1 MSRIR
6 ANKITNQAAD
16 GAPVVEKGL
25 IVTGIL
31 TATGNISV
39 GGTLTYEDVTNVD
52 SVGVITARS
61 TIDAQ
66 GDVSIA
72 DKIIHSGDTNTAIR
86 FPAADTI
93 SFETAGTERLRIDS
107 SGLIGIGLSVYADT
121 SASEYDGDANNL
133 VVGTGSGNEGI
144 TILSGQSVSNYGSIF
159 FADGTGSTNSK
170 RGQLRYEQN
179 NEVMSFYTAGAE
191 KVRINAAGKIGIGTD
206 SPDSDAYIHIVGPD
220 NGKII
225 LEDNDNNGANLRKNY
240 IGIQGSDNL
249 ILAADEAD
257 LGNSSSI
264 RFRIDNTEKV
274 IITSAGRVG
283 IGTDSPTEQLEIYNG
298 ASSGNSTFRMRSLD
312 GSTHLS
318 LDARGTN
325 ASNMIYFTD
334 SSAVYNSFINRSHSS
349 NANFAGL
356 KYAYNGSAHVAF
368 RISET
373 GGFEF
378 GDSGNLSA
386 NSGNYG
392 TAGQVLRSNGNSP
405 PSWSGGSARV
415 LEYFN
420 VPCTGE
426 SVATSHG
433 TRTTTNAGTAGYQL
447 TTSWVDLVG
456 SQITYRPPTGTH
468 TVVYKFHFQIANH
481 DVDGIAHFKF
491 FVGSDEILYARNTVR
506 ADDFQNRVVFEWPI
520 RIDSGNADNFNH
532 ARLQTWNSDLV
543 LKMQARD
550 YANSYDMKVHMVN
563 NWDGAGTDQF
573 SMPTISVTA
582 LGT

>member
-107 SGLIGIGLSVYADT
+107 SGLIGIGLSVSADT

-144 TILSGQSVSNYGSIF
+144 TILSGQNVSNYGSIF
-159 FADGTGSTNSK
+159 FADGTGATNSK

-179 NEVMSFYTAGAE
+179 NEVMSFYTAGTE
-191 KVRINAAGKIGIGTD
+191 KVRINAAGK
-206 SPDSDAYIHIVGPD
+206 
-220 NGKII
+220 
-225 LEDNDNNGANLRKNY
+225 
-240 IGIQGSDNL
+240 
-249 ILAADEAD
+249 
-257 LGNSSSI
+257 
-264 RFRIDNTEKV
+264 
-274 IITSAGRVG
+274 VG
-283 IGTDSPTEQLEIYNG
+283 IGTNDPQEELHILGSNPSIRIHNNTGTNQYSQLLQNGPNLKVRLRNDSSAGGMHIQGDDGTDVTTLVRVQSDGYVGIGTNNPTEQLEIYNG

-368 RISET
+368 RISES

-378 GDSGNLSA
+378 GDSGNQGA
-386 NSGNYG
+386 NNGNYG
-392 TAGQVLRSNGNSP
+392 TAGQILRSNGNSP
-405 PSWSGGSARV
+405 PSWGALSYAIVAEIRSGTSDAGTLTANTWMTRAINTEIADPDGIVSISSNQFTLQAGTYLIEWSAPAWRCDRHTTRLYDVTNSAARGNATIEFSQDSGSYTQSSSRGFARV
-415 LEYFN
+415 
-420 VPCTGE
+420 TISG
-426 SVATSHG
+426 AT
-433 TRTTTNAGTAGYQL
+433 
-447 TTSWVDLVG
+447 
-456 SQITYRPPTGTH
+456 
-468 TVVYKFHFQIANH
+468 VYKLETKGNVTKSN
-481 DVDGIAHFKF
+481 DGLGVDPNNLASCI
-491 FVGSDEILYARNTVR
+491 YAM
-506 ADDFQNRVVFEWPI
+506 AKIYKE
-520 RIDSGNADNFNH
+520 A
-532 ARLQTWNSDLV
+532 
-543 LKMQARD
+543 
-550 YANSYDMKVHMVN
+550 
-563 NWDGAGTDQF
+563 
-573 SMPTISVTA
+573 
-582 LGT
+582 

>member
-52 SVGVITARS
+52 SVGIITARS

-144 TILSGQSVSNYGSIF
+144 TILSGQNVSNYGSIF
-159 FADGTGSTNSK
+159 FADGTGATNSK

-179 NEVMSFYTAGAE
+179 NEVMSFYTAGVE
-191 KVRINAAGKIGIGTD
+191 KVRINAAGNVGISSAIPEQRLTVAGATD
-206 SPDSDAYIHIVGPD
+206 ITHYPNTTVNNNRLQLGFNAPEGYLKVKNSTGSPA
-220 NGKII
+220 
-225 LEDNDNNGANLRKNY
+225 ANLALYTTDTSGNTNRVIHCNY
-240 IGIQGSDNL
+240 
-249 ILAADEAD
+249 
-257 LGNSSSI
+257 LGN
-264 RFRIDNTEKV
+264 
-274 IITSAGRVG
+274 VG
-283 IGTDSPTEQLEIYNG
+283 IATNNPTEQLEIYNG

-368 RISET
+368 RISES

-378 GDSGNLSA
+378 GDSGNQGA
-386 NSGNYG
+386 NNGNYG

-405 PSWSGGSARV
+405 PSWSGGAQRV
-415 LEYFN
+415 LE
-420 VPCTGE
+420 VVASPCDGSTI
-426 SVATSHG
+426 ATSNGNITFANVTGPQDLSTSYANVQGSIISYQPPSG
-433 TRTTTNAGTAGYQL
+433 TQQVIYEFNMQVT
-447 TTSWVDLVG
+447 
-456 SQITYRPPTGTH
+456 
-468 TVVYKFHFQIANH
+468 NH
-481 DVDGIAHFKF
+481 DDAISIGHFKF
-491 FVGSDEILYARNTVR
+491 YIDGSEVVYARRGISAEDVDVYVNFKYVINIGGSANANTG
-506 ADDFQNRVVFEWPI
+506 
-520 RIDSGNADNFNH
+520 RIASWSSAKEMKMTAREYHSANNAVSLHETDH
-532 ARLQTWNSDLV
+532 
-543 LKMQARD
+543 
-550 YANSYDMKVHMVN
+550 
-563 NWDGAGTDQF
+563 WDGASDNMF
-573 SMPTISVTA
+573 SQPVLQITA
-582 LGT
+582 IGV

>member
-6 ANKITNQAAD
+6 ANKITNQAAN
-16 GAPVVEKGL
+16 GAPVCEQGL

-66 GDVSIA
+66 GDVSIV
-72 DKIIHSGDTNTAIR
+72 DKIIHSGDANTAIR

-144 TILSGQSVSNYGSIF
+144 TILSGQNVSNYGSIF

-206 SPDSDAYIHIVGPD
+206 SPDSDAYIHIVGSD

-257 LGNSSSI
+257 LGSSSSI

-368 RISET
+368 RISES

-392 TAGQVLRSNGNSP
+392 TSTSTYNSNTGKSKQALVTNGNAP
-405 PSWSGGSARV
+405 PSWAYTNRPAFFARQNTGTSQTISHATWTKVNVDEEV
-415 LEYFN
+415 LDTDGAYD
-420 VPCTGE
+420 P
-426 SVATSHG
+426 
-433 TRTTTNAGTAGYQL
+433 TTNKRFT
-447 TTSWVDLVG
+447 V
-456 SQITYRPPTGTH
+456 PTGGAGWYQCFFSCG
-468 TVVYKFHFQIANH
+468 VDDIQSGDYVYSRLYLNGSSIAH
-481 DVDGIAHFKF
+481 GIAMDWAASANAIIQAT
-491 FVGSDEILYARNTVR
+491 GS
-506 ADDFQNRVVFEWPI
+506 
-520 RIDSGNADNFNH
+520 
-532 ARLQTWNSDLV
+532 
-543 LKMQARD
+543 
-550 YANSYDMKVHMVN
+550 HMVYMD
-563 NWDGAGTDQF
+563 DGDYLELYIYHQEGTTEATEQSRCYF
-573 SMPTISVTA
+573 GAFRLNI
-582 LGT
+582 

>member
-86 FPAADTI
+86 FPSADNI
-93 SFETAGTERLRIDS
+93 SFETGGVERLRIDS
-107 SGLIGIGLSVYADT
+107 TGRVAIGLSAYVNT
-121 SASEYDGDANNL
+121 SASEYDAAANTL
-133 VVGTGSGNEGI
+133 IVGTGSGDEGI
-144 TILSGQSVSNYGSIF
+144 TILSGQSVGNYGSIF
-159 FADGTGSTNSK
+159 FADGTGATNSK

-179 NEVMSFYTAGAE
+179 NEVMSFYTAGVE
-191 KVRINAAGKIGIGTD
+191 KVRINAGGSIGIGTD
-206 SPDSDAYIHIVGPD
+206 DPQQDIHILKDGLSRVRIETSSTSQNADIIFHDPDGLQGVVGYNASLESINID
-220 NGKII
+220 CRGTTDGITFTRSGNERVRITGDGK
-225 LEDNDNNGANLRKNY
+225 
-240 IGIQGSDNL
+240 
-249 ILAADEAD
+249 
-257 LGNSSSI
+257 
-264 RFRIDNTEKV
+264 
-274 IITSAGRVG
+274 VG
-283 IGTDSPTEQLEIYNG
+283 IGTSNPTEQLEIYNG

-368 RISET
+368 RISES

-378 GDSGNLSA
+378 GDSGNQGA
-386 NSGNYG
+386 NNGNYG
-392 TAGQVLRSNGNSP
+392 TSTTTYNSNTGKSKQALVTNGNAP
-405 PSWSGGSARV
+405 PSWAYTNRPAFFARQNTGTSQTIGHGSWTKVNVDEEV
-415 LEYFN
+415 LDTDGAYD
-420 VPCTGE
+420 P
-426 SVATSHG
+426 
-433 TRTTTNAGTAGYQL
+433 TTNKRFT
-447 TTSWVDLVG
+447 V
-456 SQITYRPPTGTH
+456 PTGGAGWYQCFFSCG
-468 TVVYKFHFQIANH
+468 VDDIQSGDYVYSRLYLNGSSIAH
-481 DVDGIAHFKF
+481 GIAMDWAASANAIIQAT
-491 FVGSDEILYARNTVR
+491 GS
-506 ADDFQNRVVFEWPI
+506 
-520 RIDSGNADNFNH
+520 
-532 ARLQTWNSDLV
+532 
-543 LKMQARD
+543 
-550 YANSYDMKVHMVN
+550 HMVYMD
-563 NWDGAGTDQF
+563 DGDYLELYVYHQEGTTEATEQSRCYF
-573 SMPTISVTA
+573 GAFRLNI
-582 LGT
+582 

>member
-107 SGLIGIGLSVYADT
+107 SGLIGIGLSVYANR

-144 TILSGQSVSNYGSIF
+144 TILSGQNVSNYGSIF
-159 FADGTGSTNSK
+159 FADGTGATNSK

-179 NEVMSFYTAGAE
+179 NEVMSFYTAGVE
-191 KVRINAAGKIGIGTD
+191 KVRINAAGNVGIGTD
-206 SPDSDAYIHIVGPD
+206 NPTAPLQINHVSP
-220 NGKII
+220 KII
-225 LEDNDNNGANLRKNY
+225 LEDNDN
-240 IGIQGSDNL
+240 
-249 ILAADEAD
+249 AADVSIANI
-257 LGNSSSI
+257 GGAAVYSSSSDVV
-264 RFRIDNTEKV
+264 FQTADTDEKV
-274 IITSAGRVG
+274 RITASGKVG
-283 IGTDSPTEQLEIYNG
+283 IGTNNPTEQLEIYNG

-368 RISET
+368 RISES

-378 GDSGNLSA
+378 GDSGNQGA
-386 NSGNYG
+386 NNGNYG
-392 TAGQVLRSNGNSP
+392 TAGQILRSNGNSP
-405 PSWSGGSARV
+405 PSWGALSYAIVAEVRSGTSDAGTLTANTWMTRAINTEIADPDGIVSISSNQFTLQAGTYLIEWSAPAWRCDRHTTRLYDVTNSAARGNATLEFSQDSGSYTQSSSRGFARV
-415 LEYFN
+415 
-420 VPCTGE
+420 TISG
-426 SVATSHG
+426 AT
-433 TRTTTNAGTAGYQL
+433 
-447 TTSWVDLVG
+447 
-456 SQITYRPPTGTH
+456 
-468 TVVYKFHFQIANH
+468 VYKLETKGN
-481 DVDGIAHFKF
+481 VTKSNDGLGIDPNNLA
-491 FVGSDEILYARNTVR
+491 SCIYAM
-506 ADDFQNRVVFEWPI
+506 AKIYKE
-520 RIDSGNADNFNH
+520 A
-532 ARLQTWNSDLV
+532 
-543 LKMQARD
+543 
-550 YANSYDMKVHMVN
+550 
-563 NWDGAGTDQF
+563 
-573 SMPTISVTA
+573 
-582 LGT
+582 

>member
-107 SGLIGIGLSVYADT
+107 SGLIGIGLSVSADT

-144 TILSGQSVSNYGSIF
+144 TILSGQNVSNYGSIF
-159 FADGTGSTNSK
+159 FADGTGATNSK

-179 NEVMSFYTAGAE
+179 NEVMSFYTAGVE
-191 KVRINAAGKIGIGTD
+191 KVRINAAGK
-206 SPDSDAYIHIVGPD
+206 
-220 NGKII
+220 
-225 LEDNDNNGANLRKNY
+225 
-240 IGIQGSDNL
+240 
-249 ILAADEAD
+249 
-257 LGNSSSI
+257 
-264 RFRIDNTEKV
+264 
-274 IITSAGRVG
+274 VG
-283 IGTDSPTEQLEIYNG
+283 IGTNDPQEELHILGSNPSIRIHNNTGTNQYSQLLQNGPNLKVRLRNDSSAGGMHIQGDDGTDVTTLVRVQSDGYVGIGTNNPTEQLEIYNG

-368 RISET
+368 RISES

-378 GDSGNLSA
+378 GDSGNQGA
-386 NSGNYG
+386 NNGNYG
-392 TAGQVLRSNGNSP
+392 TAGQILRSNGNSP
-405 PSWSGGSARV
+405 PSWGALSYAIVAEIRSGTSDAGTLTANTWMTRAINTEIADPDGIVSISSNQFTLQAGTYLIEWSAPAWRCDRHTTRLYDVTNSAARGNATIEFSQDSGSYTQSSSRGFARV
-415 LEYFN
+415 
-420 VPCTGE
+420 TISG
-426 SVATSHG
+426 AT
-433 TRTTTNAGTAGYQL
+433 
-447 TTSWVDLVG
+447 
-456 SQITYRPPTGTH
+456 
-468 TVVYKFHFQIANH
+468 VYKLETKGNVTKSN
-481 DVDGIAHFKF
+481 DGLGVDPNNLASCI
-491 FVGSDEILYARNTVR
+491 YAM
-506 ADDFQNRVVFEWPI
+506 AKIYKE
-520 RIDSGNADNFNH
+520 AC
-532 ARLQTWNSDLV
+532 
-543 LKMQARD
+543 
-550 YANSYDMKVHMVN
+550 
-563 NWDGAGTDQF
+563 
-573 SMPTISVTA
+573 
-582 LGT
+582 

>member
-86 FPAADTI
+86 FPSADNI
-93 SFETAGTERLRIDS
+93 SFETGGVERLRIDS
-107 SGLIGIGLSVYADT
+107 TGRVAIGLSAYVNT
-121 SASEYDGDANNL
+121 SASEYDAAANTL
-133 VVGTGSGNEGI
+133 IVGTGSGDEGI
-144 TILSGQSVSNYGSIF
+144 TILSGQSVGNYGSIF
-159 FADGTGSTNSK
+159 FADGTGATNSK

-179 NEVMSFYTAGAE
+179 NEVMSFYTAGTE
-191 KVRINAAGKIGIGTD
+191 KVRINAAGSIGIGTD
-206 SPDSDAYIHIVGPD
+206 DPQQDVHILRSQLSRVRIESTSTAYNSDLIFQNPDGLLGVVGYNAVLDTINIDSRGGTGGVTFTRTGSEQVRIKSD
-220 NGKII
+220 GK
-225 LEDNDNNGANLRKNY
+225 
-240 IGIQGSDNL
+240 
-249 ILAADEAD
+249 
-257 LGNSSSI
+257 
-264 RFRIDNTEKV
+264 
-274 IITSAGRVG
+274 VG
-283 IGTDSPTEQLEIYNG
+283 IGTSNPTEQLEIYNG

-368 RISET
+368 RISES

-378 GDSGNLSA
+378 GDSGNQGA
-386 NSGNYG
+386 NNGNYG
-392 TAGQVLRSNGNSP
+392 TSTSTYNSNTGKSKQALVTNGNAP
-405 PSWSGGSARV
+405 PSWAYTNRPAFFARQNTGTSQTIGHGSWTKVNVDEEV
-415 LEYFN
+415 LDTDGAYD
-420 VPCTGE
+420 P
-426 SVATSHG
+426 
-433 TRTTTNAGTAGYQL
+433 TTNKRFT
-447 TTSWVDLVG
+447 V
-456 SQITYRPPTGTH
+456 PTGGAGWYQCFFSTGIDDIQSGDYVYARLYLNGSGITH
-468 TVVYKFHFQIANH
+468 
-481 DVDGIAHFKF
+481 GIAMDW
-491 FVGSDEILYARNTVR
+491 GSSSNNI
-506 ADDFQNRVVFEWPI
+506 I
-520 RIDSGNADNFNH
+520 
-532 ARLQTWNSDLV
+532 
-543 LKMQARD
+543 QA
-550 YANSYDMKVHMVN
+550 SSSHMVYMD
-563 NWDGAGTDQF
+563 DGDYLELYVYHQEGTTEATEQSRCYF
-573 SMPTISVTA
+573 GAFRLNI
-582 LGT
+582 

>member
-72 DKIIHSGDTNTAIR
+72 DKIIHSGDTNTAVR

-107 SGLIGIGLSVYADT
+107 SGLIGIGLSVYSNT

-144 TILSGQSVSNYGSIF
+144 TILSGQNVSNYGSIF
-159 FADGTGSTNSK
+159 FADGTGATNSK

-179 NEVMSFYTAGAE
+179 NEVMSFYTAGTE
-191 KVRINAAGKIGIGTD
+191 KVRINAAG
-206 SPDSDAYIHIVGPD
+206 
-220 NGKII
+220 N
-225 LEDNDNNGANLRKNY
+225 
-240 IGIQGSDNL
+240 
-249 ILAADEAD
+249 
-257 LGNSSSI
+257 
-264 RFRIDNTEKV
+264 
-274 IITSAGRVG
+274 VG
-283 IGTDSPTEQLEIYNG
+283 IGTNDPQEELHILGSNPSIRIHNNTGTNQYSQLVQNGPNLKVRLRNDSSAGGMHIQGNDGTDITTLVRVQSDGYVGIGTNSPTEQLEIYNG

-368 RISET
+368 RISES

-378 GDSGNLSA
+378 GDSGNLLA

-392 TAGQVLRSNGNSP
+392 TAGQVLKSNGNAP
-405 PSWSGGSARV
+405 PSWSGGAQRI
-415 LEYFN
+415 LE
-420 VPCTGE
+420 VVASPCDGSTI
-426 SVATSHG
+426 ATSNG
-433 TRTTTNAGTAGYQL
+433 NITFPNVTGPQDL
-447 TTSWVDLVG
+447 TTSYANVNG
-456 SQITYRPPTGTH
+456 SIISYQPPSGT
-468 TVVYKFHFQIANH
+468 TQVIYEFNMQVTNH
-481 DVDGIAHFKF
+481 DDPISIGHFKF
-491 FVGSDEILYARNTVR
+491 YIDGSEVVYARRGISAEDVDVYVNFKYVINIGGSANANTG
-506 ADDFQNRVVFEWPI
+506 
-520 RIDSGNADNFNH
+520 RIASWSSAKEMKMTAREYHASNNAISLHETDH
-532 ARLQTWNSDLV
+532 
-543 LKMQARD
+543 
-550 YANSYDMKVHMVN
+550 
-563 NWDGAGTDQF
+563 WDGAGTNMF
-573 SMPTISVTA
+573 SQPVLHITA
-582 LGT
+582 IGV

>member
-6 ANKITNQAAD
+6 TNLITNRMANGAPTVSNGLVISGVTTVTTLDVNGTVGIGSVTPANILDVQGSAHSKIHVGTTGTSHATGIQINHAKGNAALQEWQLQTDASAD
-16 GAPVVEKGL
+16 GNL
-25 IVTGIL
+25 IVRNATSGTSTMFFDADNNNVGINETNPGHKL
-31 TATGNISV
+31 TV
-39 GGTLTYEDVTNVD
+39 GGDGYFGFTTPNDAARQIIFNVNRGSAGNTLANMNWQWNSKNV
-52 SVGVITARS
+52 
-61 TIDAQ
+61 AQ
-66 GDVSIA
+66 IRGIA
-72 DKIIHSGDTNTAIR
+72 G
-86 FPAADTI
+86 ADTTNKDDGHLAFFT
-93 SFETAGTERLRIDS
+93 SAANSLVERLRI
-107 SGLIGIGLSVYADT
+107 T
-121 SASEYDGDANNL
+121 S
-133 VVGTGSGNEGI
+133 
-144 TILSGQSVSNYGSIF
+144 
-159 FADGTGSTNSK
+159 
-170 RGQLRYEQN
+170 
-179 NEVMSFYTAGAE
+179 
-191 KVRINAAGKIGIGTD
+191 AGKIGIGTD

-257 LGNSSSI
+257 LGSSSSI

-368 RISET
+368 RISES

-392 TAGQVLRSNGNSP
+392 TSTSTYNSNTGKSKQALVTNGNAP
-405 PSWSGGSARV
+405 PSWAYTNRPAFFARQNTGTSQTISHATWTKVNVDEEV
-415 LEYFN
+415 LDTDGAYD
-420 VPCTGE
+420 P
-426 SVATSHG
+426 
-433 TRTTTNAGTAGYQL
+433 TTNKRFT
-447 TTSWVDLVG
+447 V
-456 SQITYRPPTGTH
+456 PTGGAGWYQCFFSCG
-468 TVVYKFHFQIANH
+468 VDDIQSGDYVYSRLYLNGSSIAH
-481 DVDGIAHFKF
+481 GIAMDWAASANAIIQAT
-491 FVGSDEILYARNTVR
+491 GS
-506 ADDFQNRVVFEWPI
+506 
-520 RIDSGNADNFNH
+520 
-532 ARLQTWNSDLV
+532 
-543 LKMQARD
+543 
-550 YANSYDMKVHMVN
+550 HMVYMD
-563 NWDGAGTDQF
+563 DGDYLELYIYHQEGTTEATEQSRCYF
-573 SMPTISVTA
+573 GAFRLNI
-582 LGT
+582 

>member
-6 ANKITNQAAD
+6 TNKITNQAAD

-86 FPAADTI
+86 FPSADNI
-93 SFETAGTERLRIDS
+93 SFETGGVERLRIDS
-107 SGLIGIGLSVYADT
+107 TGRVAIGLSAYVNT
-121 SASEYDGDANNL
+121 SASEYDAAANTL
-133 VVGTGSGNEGI
+133 IVGTGSGDEGI
-144 TILSGQSVSNYGSIF
+144 TILSGQSVGNYGSIF
-159 FADGTGSTNSK
+159 FADGTGATNSK

-179 NEVMSFYTAGAE
+179 NEVMSFYTAGVE
-191 KVRINAAGKIGIGTD
+191 KVRINAAGK
-206 SPDSDAYIHIVGPD
+206 
-220 NGKII
+220 
-225 LEDNDNNGANLRKNY
+225 
-240 IGIQGSDNL
+240 
-249 ILAADEAD
+249 
-257 LGNSSSI
+257 
-264 RFRIDNTEKV
+264 
-274 IITSAGRVG
+274 VG
-283 IGTDSPTEQLEIYNG
+283 IGTNDPQEELHILGSNPSIRIHNNTGTNQYSQLLQNGPNLKVRLRNDSSAGGMHIQGDDGTDVTTLVRVQSDGYVGIGTNNPTEQLEIYNG

-368 RISET
+368 RISES

-378 GDSGNLSA
+378 GDSGNQGA
-386 NSGNYG
+386 NNGNYG
-392 TAGQVLRSNGNSP
+392 TSTSTYNSNTGKSKQALVTNGNAP
-405 PSWSGGSARV
+405 PSWAYTNRPAFFARQNTGTTQNITHGSWTKVNVDEEV
-415 LEYFN
+415 LDTDGAYD
-420 VPCTGE
+420 P
-426 SVATSHG
+426 
-433 TRTTTNAGTAGYQL
+433 TTNKRFT
-447 TTSWVDLVG
+447 V
-456 SQITYRPPTGTH
+456 PTGGAGWYQCFFSTGIDDIQSGDYVYARLYLNGSGITH
-468 TVVYKFHFQIANH
+468 
-481 DVDGIAHFKF
+481 GIAMDW
-491 FVGSDEILYARNTVR
+491 GSSSNNI
-506 ADDFQNRVVFEWPI
+506 I
-520 RIDSGNADNFNH
+520 
-532 ARLQTWNSDLV
+532 
-543 LKMQARD
+543 QA
-550 YANSYDMKVHMVN
+550 SSSHMVYMD
-563 NWDGAGTDQF
+563 DGDYLELYVYHQEGTTEATEQSRCYF
-573 SMPTISVTA
+573 GAFRLNI
-582 LGT
+582 